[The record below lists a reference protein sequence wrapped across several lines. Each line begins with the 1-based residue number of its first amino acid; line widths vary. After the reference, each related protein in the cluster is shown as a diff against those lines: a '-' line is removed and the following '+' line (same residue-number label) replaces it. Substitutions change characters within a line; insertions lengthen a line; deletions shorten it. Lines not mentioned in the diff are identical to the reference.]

1 MFSRILVAVD
11 RSELS
16 QGVFQKAVQ
25 LAKAMQAEMMILHVL
40 SQEEPGAPE
49 PPMILGV
56 DYGSTI
62 SAELWQSYR
71 EQCAI
76 FEQNQMDYLRSLVEK
91 AAEQG
96 VRAEYRL
103 NYGNPGRVICDLAR
117 SWKADLIVVGRRG
130 HSGLSELFL
139 GSVSNYVLHRA
150 PCSVL
155 TIQGEALKKAAS
167 AKEETTT
174 ASAS

>member
-1 MFSRILVAVD
+1 MFKRILVAVD

-16 QGVFQKAVQ
+16 EGVFQGALQV
-25 LAKAMQAEMMILHVL
+25 AKAMQAEMMILHVL

-49 PPMILGV
+49 PPMILGM
-56 DYGSTI
+56 DYSSAL

-76 FEQNQMDYLRSLVEK
+76 FEQNQMNYLRSLAEK
-91 AAEQG
+91 ATEEG
-96 VRAEYRL
+96 VRAECNL
-103 NYGNPGRVICDLAR
+103 SYGSPGRVICALAR

-155 TIQGEALKKAAS
+155 TIQGETLKKGSQPQANQVAAPPS
-167 AKEETTT
+167 
-174 ASAS
+174 